1 MWSVVLLCLLLP
13 YPACIRYKVRPAW
26 LVGGD
31 SGRKFAMRGQNA
43 PHWAISSEQG
53 EFCTGDAVDGGVQ
66 GEFCPA
72 HAVGKGLLGEFCT
85 GCGVGGGVQGEF
97 CIGSGVGG
105 GVLGEFFCGTAA
117 GWAAV
122 GEPFCGRIAEGPHGE
137 RVYVRSQSLR
147 LPLVT
152 RGHISHA
159 IPLKV
164 FQVMKL
170 SR

>member
-1 MWSVVLLCLLLP
+1 
-13 YPACIRYKVRPAW
+13 
-26 LVGGD
+26 
-31 SGRKFAMRGQNA
+31 MRGQNA

-72 HAVGKGLLGEFCT
+72 HAVRGGVQGEFCPAHAVGKGLLGEFCT
-85 GCGVGGGVQGEF
+85 GCGVGGGV
-97 CIGSGVGG
+97 
-105 GVLGEFFCGTAA
+105 LGEFFRGRAT
-117 GWAAV
+117 GSPV
-122 GEPFCGRIAEGPHGE
+122 LGEPFCGRIAEGLHGE

-147 LPLVT
+147 PPLVS

-164 FQVMKL
+164 FQVMK
-170 SR
+170 SNR

>member
-1 MWSVVLLCLLLP
+1 MWSVVLLCLLFP

-31 SGRKFAMRGQNA
+31 IGRKFALRGQNA
-43 PHWAISSEQG
+43 PNWAILGEQG
-53 EFCTGDAVDGGVQ
+53 EFCPAHAVRGGVQ

-72 HAVGKGLLGEFCT
+72 HAVGKGLLGEFC
-85 GCGVGGGVQGEF
+85 
-97 CIGSGVGG
+97 IGSGVGG
-105 GVLGEFFCGTAA
+105 GVLGEFFRGRAT
-117 GWAAV
+117 GSPV
-122 GEPFCGRIAEGPHGE
+122 LGEPFCGRIAEGLHGE

-147 LPLVT
+147 PPLVS

-164 FQVMKL
+164 FQVMK
-170 SR
+170 SNR